1 MADRVIQILTPAA
14 SHDLITLDEAKLLMG
29 MSTTDTGMD
38 AQIALW
44 IDMNSQ
50 TVARLCNRVF
60 AREEV
65 AETWRDL
72 NDGDR
77 LFLSHWPILTADVE
91 SVESPAG
98 SGTLIDPAA
107 WELEEGSGKLT
118 IGAGYAADPVTITY
132 WGGYVLPDEAPA
144 PLKQA
149 TALLNAQSKLLS
161 TLGSSAGVRMIAHK
175 EKRVAYHDPNLLIS
189 AAMGGK
195 GSGTE
200 TAIMNILSRYMRYEA

>member
-1 MADRVIQILTPAA
+1 MADRVIQILTPLRAT
-14 SHDLITLDEAKLLMG
+14 DLIPLAEAILLMG
-29 MSTTDTGMD
+29 MATTDTGMD
-38 AQIALW
+38 AQNALW

-118 IGAGYAADPVTITY
+118 IGAELCGRSRYDHVLGWLCAARRSAYSAQAGDRT
-132 WGGYVLPDEAPA
+132 AQRA
-144 PLKQA
+144 KQA
-149 TALLNAQSKLLS
+149 AIDT
-161 TLGSSAGVRMIAHK
+161 
-175 EKRVAYHDPNLLIS
+175 RVQRGRADDR
-189 AAMGGK
+189 A
-195 GSGTE
+195 
-200 TAIMNILSRYMRYEA
+200 